1 MNALLIYPK
10 IPNTFW
16 SFNYAVKFLKRKSA
30 FPPLGLLTVA
40 KMLPQNW
47 TLKMVDMNVE
57 GLKKKDILWA
67 DIVFI
72 SAMTIQRESVLNVIN
87 LCKNFNKKTVAGGP
101 LFTSEPFNFGDIDHL
116 VLNEAE
122 ITLHQFLS
130 DFERGEAKKI
140 YSTKDFAE
148 IENTPAPLHSIL
160 KLKKYASMSIQYSRG
175 CPFNCDFCNV
185 TALFGHTPRVK
196 RAEQIIA
203 ELDNLYNS
211 GWRRSVFFVDDNF
224 IGNKKHLKSEL
235 LPALI
240 KWRIGK
246 DGMPFFTEVSINVA
260 DDEELMELMVQSG
273 FDTVFIGIET
283 PDDDSLSECSKHQ
296 NIKRNLIEDV
306 KKIHSFGLQVQAG
319 FIVGFDSDTEKSFD
333 KLYQFIQTS
342 GIVTAMVG
350 LLQAPYGT
358 KLYER
363 MKKLGRLKEN
373 LSGDNTDCTTNIIS
387 IMDSETLIRKYKKI
401 VSELY
406 SPKNYYNRVKTFL
419 KDYKS
424 KRKNEPK
431 NLRFQI
437 EQIRAFFRSIIKI
450 GILGKERFHYL
461 RLLTWTFFHRPSYFS
476 LAVSLAIY
484 GYHFRKI
491 AEINK

>member
-16 SFNYAVKFLKRKSA
+16 SFSYAVKFLKRKSA
-30 FPPLGLLTVA
+30 FPPLGLITIA
-40 KMLPQNW
+40 KMLPKDW
-47 TLKMVDMNVE
+47 SLKLVDMNVKP
-57 GLKKKDILWA
+57 LKKKDILWA

-72 SAMTIQRESVLNVIN
+72 SAMTIQRESVLSVIKM
-87 LCKNFNKKTVAGGP
+87 CRNFKKKTVAGGP
-101 LFTSEPFNFGDIDHL
+101 LFTSEPFNFVDIDHL

-122 ITLHQFLS
+122 ITLPQFLE
-130 DFERGEAKKI
+130 DLKNGKEKKI
-140 YSTKDFAE
+140 YSTKEFAD
-148 IENTPAPLHSIL
+148 IRQTPAPLLDIL
-160 KLKKYASMSIQYSRG
+160 DLKKYASMSIQYSRG

-185 TALFGHTPRVK
+185 TALFGHNPRVK
-196 RAEQIIA
+196 KAEQIIN

-224 IGNKKHLKSEL
+224 IGNKKILKTEL
-235 LPALI
+235 LPALV
-240 KWRIGK
+240 KWREGK
-246 DGMPFFTEVSINVA
+246 DGMPFFTEVSINIA
-260 DDEELMELMVQSG
+260 DDEELMKLMVMAG

-283 PDDDSLSECSKHQ
+283 PDDESLAECSKHQ
-296 NIKRNLIEDV
+296 NIKRNLIEDI

-319 FIVGFDSDTEKSFD
+319 FIVGFDSDTEKSFE
-333 KLYQFIQTS
+333 KLYEFIQES

-358 KLYER
+358 RLYEK
-363 MKKLGRLKEN
+363 MKSLGRIKDN
-373 LSGDNTDCTTNIIS
+373 LTGDNTDCTTNIIS
-387 IMDSETLIRKYKKI
+387 IMDSETLIKKYKKI

-406 SPKNYYNRVKTFL
+406 SPKNYYKRVKTFL

-424 KRKNEPK
+424 IKSNEPK
-431 NLRFQI
+431 NFKFQI
-437 EQIRAFFRSIIKI
+437 EQIRAFFRSIVKI
-450 GILGKERFHYL
+450 GILGKERFHYF
-461 RLLTWTFFHRPSYFS
+461 RLLTWTFFHRPRYFS

>member
-57 GLKKKDILWA
+57 SLKKKDILWA

-101 LFTSEPFNFGDIDHL
+101 LFTSEPFNFGEIDHL

-122 ITLHQFLS
+122 ITLPQFLS

-140 YSTKDFAE
+140 YSTDDFAE

-196 RAEQIIA
+196 RAEQIIT

-240 KWRIGK
+240 KWRNGK
-246 DGMPFFTEVSINVA
+246 DGMHFFTEVSINVA
-260 DDEELMELMVQSG
+260 DDEELMELMVQAG

-283 PDDDSLSECSKHQ
+283 PDDGSLSECSKHQ

-333 KLYQFIQTS
+333 KLYQFIQKS

-373 LSGDNTDCTTNIIS
+373 LSGDNTNCTTNIIS

-424 KRKNEPK
+424 QRKNEPK

-437 EQIRAFFRSIIKI
+437 EQISAFFRSIIKI

-461 RLLTWTFFHRPSYFS
+461 RLLTWTFFHRPRYFS